1 MTHAIPFSDREI
13 EVPGGALRIRF
24 AENDKREPN
33 NDYDVSPRQPI
44 LNLAGDAGDVCVRT
58 FSYTIHIL
66 ARKRADP
73 HYAFYHNFATGQ
85 KKKSSSANRGLYISG
100 AGVPPT
106 VLVPIQ
112 NGAIRAQYCTDIWN
126 CDFEMGYLVR
136 ANMRVLHMQQI
147 FFITSI
153 IRSRL

>member
-85 KKKSSSANRGLYISG
+85 KKKVFICKSRSLYFWRRRTPNSACAHTEWGY
-100 AGVPPT
+100 T
-106 VLVPIQ
+106 C
-112 NGAIRAQYCTDIWN
+112 AI
-126 CDFEMGYLVR
+126 
-136 ANMRVLHMQQI
+136 LH
-147 FFITSI
+147 
-153 IRSRL
+153 